1 VSSQLPFQVLG
12 RKNFTSQDV
21 YWVEPDQV
29 SKTPV
34 SGEFVPK
41 GAFIIRGHRN
51 YIRGAKLEI
60 SIGIV
65 EYDGEKRIMAGPTDA
80 MKHHTNKFVTI
91 KPGFT
96 KRKK

>member
-65 EYDGEKRIMAGPTDA
+65 EYDGEKAHYGW
-80 MKHHTNKFVTI
+80 TNRCNETSYQ
-91 KPGFT
+91 
-96 KRKK
+96 